1 MVDVLKRK
9 SVSSRKNVQML
20 RFGEVDG
27 CENMIIT
34 ITAHV
39 IVSLFSLSFSLSL
52 THLINILGISYN
64 TLQDRADRHR
74 CLLFSS
80 CLLESGEWRSEC
92 FIPKVCLLVA
102 SYYTSSFINYLY
114 QQ

>member
-39 IVSLFSLSFSLSL
+39 IVSLFSLSLSL
-52 THLINILGISYN
+52 THLINTLGISYN
-64 TLQDRADRHR
+64 TLQDRADKHR

-80 CLLESGEWRSEC
+80 CWSLESGG
-92 FIPKVCLLVA
+92 VNA
-102 SYYTSSFINYLY
+102 SY
-114 QQ
+114 

>member
-27 CENMIIT
+27 CENTIIT

-39 IVSLFSLSFSLSL
+39 IVSLFSLSLSD
-52 THLINILGISYN
+52 TSDQYSWYIV
-64 TLQDRADRHR
+64 Q
-74 CLLFSS
+74 
-80 CLLESGEWRSEC
+80 
-92 FIPKVCLLVA
+92 
-102 SYYTSSFINYLY
+102 YTSGPCG
-114 QQ
+114 

>member
-1 MVDVLKRK
+1 MADVLKRK

-27 CENMIIT
+27 CENTIIT

-39 IVSLFSLSFSLSL
+39 IVSLFSLSL

-64 TLQDRADRHR
+64 TLQDRADKHR

-80 CLLESGEWRSEC
+80 CWSLESGG
-92 FIPKVCLLVA
+92 VNA
-102 SYYTSSFINYLY
+102 SY
-114 QQ
+114 